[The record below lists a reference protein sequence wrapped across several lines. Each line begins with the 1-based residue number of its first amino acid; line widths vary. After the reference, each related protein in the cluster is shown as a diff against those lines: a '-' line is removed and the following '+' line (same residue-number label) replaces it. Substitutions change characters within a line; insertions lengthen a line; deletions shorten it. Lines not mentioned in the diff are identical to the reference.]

1 MRRDDGFL
9 RREDEPTRP
18 VRVPRL
24 SPNIRND
31 TSRVIRV
38 DLPELPRR
46 EPTLKLSSRRPL

>member
-1 MRRDDGFL
+1 MRREDGYE

-38 DLPELPRR
+38 DSQSDTPQR
-46 EPTLKLSSRRPL
+46 EPTVKLPPRY

>member
-24 SPNIRND
+24 STKILND

-38 DLPELPRR
+38 DLDPPKPPRR
-46 EPTLKLSSRRPL
+46 EPTAKLTPRR